1 MAIYQRGAGD
11 HVAER
16 VQPEPGSAEEQR
28 LEELVEQGV
37 DGWHRIDDAQPE
49 AAEPAVTQEPQKK
62 PNKASSKAEWVDW
75 AVHQGTDQDE
85 AEGLTLAVLI
95 ERYHGAE

>member
-16 VQPEPGSAEEQR
+16 VQPEPGGPEEKR
-28 LEELVEQGV
+28 LDALVEQGA
-37 DGWHRIDDAQPE
+37 DGWHRIDNTQPE
-49 AAEPAVTQEPQKK
+49 AAEPAVTQEPSKK
-62 PNKASSKAEWVDW
+62 PNKASSKADWVAW
-75 AVHQGTDQDE
+75 AVHQGADQEE
-85 AEGLTLAVLI
+85 AEGLTLATLI